1 MTQEDLEQLDQ
12 DDGSGAEFISSI
24 ISSDESYVDK
34 MKEFKS
40 NKMMAD
46 PEKAK
51 KSPSK
56 LRI

>member
-12 DDGSGAEFISSI
+12 DDASGAEFISSI

-34 MKEFKS
+34 MMEYKS

-46 PEKAK
+46 PDKAR

-56 LRI
+56 TRL